1 MSKNQELQVHVEV
14 NGIDEATKK
23 LKDMSKL
30 KAKTWQ
36 CILNAKFR

>member
-23 LKDMSKL
+23 LKDMSKIERS
-30 KAKTWQ
+30 Q
-36 CILNAKFR
+36 NGRIGFNAF